1 MPAALIKKMYV
12 SDQAKTSDVVR
23 FNYFVPEVSPKTLCL
38 LQLFIVKHEYYIHC
52 LQTLLILTN
61 TNRTQCGYLTF
72 RIIALELEHFVSS
85 VHLNVFFHLSKCL
98 LTIVVNALYKH
109 WDYFLTSGR
118 SKCGHLCNNNNQ
130 NNHCCSVQWTSTS
143 IDVHLLY
150 HCTVHVHCL
159 VDKINVLQ
167 RCEAPKYPGLQ
178 TVKTKGSEWR

>member
-1 MPAALIKKMYV
+1 MFVTIVYSKTWILHPLSANFV
-12 SDQAKTSDVVR
+12 NTDQ
-23 FNYFVPEVSPKTLCL
+23 
-38 LQLFIVKHEYYIHC
+38 
-52 LQTLLILTN
+52 N
-61 TNRTQCGYLTF
+61 TNRTQCGHLTF

-150 HCTVHVHCL
+150 HCTVHCL
-159 VDKINVLQ
+159 VDKINVL
-167 RCEAPKYPGLQ
+167 
-178 TVKTKGSEWR
+178 